1 MQSTS
6 TAWQPYA
13 DTITPD
19 ANIQFELIDVDAAEV
34 TSAAAS
40 VGGVAFTD
48 IAQTHDEI
56 TQNSLKIAT
65 LEQNIWCLDGTWQ
78 LPKQSGENG
87 ETGWWSEEVSGAQGA
102 FSGWLGNSNAPLLTF
117 TFSEPQSSDGFTIV
131 FDTKAHEVAADF
143 TIKTYSADD
152 KLINT
157 ASVSGNSE
165 TIVIVDCPSL
175 NYSKMTVNFTKTAK
189 PYRRVRVTE
198 VVFGYLQQ
206 FSKDK
211 IVSFKLAWETALY
224 MQNLPSGK
232 LSVTIDNSDKA
243 YNVLNPQGIYKFLQA
258 GQGINTMLALNGETM
273 NMGKYFFTSATAND
287 DALTATITGYD
298 LFYRLDQS
306 TCMIGASGTWNVAEA
321 VAAVIADSGEDIA
334 TDIPSEIGARIIRK
348 CIPSDTSHREA
359 LRLIAQAGR
368 THIFIDRLN
377 RLAMRDIAFAESVD
391 ILNADNMTTWGNAK
405 DTGLINKV
413 IIEAADEYA
422 GSDSVIYTAT
432 NQQPGEPVQVLEI
445 NNPLVSSQAV
455 AGWILS
461 LVGKRNQYTI
471 TSMSN
476 PARDITDCISIESVY
491 GTHDLA
497 LMTKREINFSGS
509 MLDNITAYGG

>member
-34 TSAAAS
+34 ATAAAS
-40 VGGVAFTD
+40 ADGVAFTD

-65 LEQNIWCLDGTWQ
+65 LEQNIWCLDGSWQ

-87 ETGWWSEEVSGAQGA
+87 ETGWWSEVVSGVNGT
-102 FSGWLGNSNAPLLTF
+102 FNDNPLLTF

-131 FDTKAHEVAADF
+131 FDTKAHEVAAAF
-143 TIKTYSADD
+143 TIKTYNADNT
-152 KLINT
+152 LINT

-206 FSKDK
+206 FSKNK

-273 NMGKYFFTSATAND
+273 NMGRYFFTGATAND

-306 TCMIGASGTWNVAEA
+306 TCTIGATGSWSVAEA
-321 VAAVIADSGEDIA
+321 VAAVIADSGEDIT
-334 TDIPSEIGARIIRK
+334 TDIPSEIGARNIRK

-359 LRLIAQAGR
+359 LRLIAQAGM

-391 ILNADNMTTWGNAK
+391 SLNADNMTTWGNAK

-413 IIEAADEYA
+413 TIEAADEYA
-422 GSDSVIYTAT
+422 GSDPLIYTAT

-445 NNPLVSSQAV
+445 ENPLVNSQAV
-455 AGWILS
+455 AEWILAM
-461 LVGKRNQYTI
+461 VGKRNQYTI